1 MYSKDDYVIYG
12 QNGVCI
18 IEDITEE
25 PFEGAPKGKLYYVL
39 FALNN
44 ENKIYVPY
52 ELGNMKMRKV
62 LNRKEADELIHMIP
76 SIEPLEVGNEKQIE
90 EIYRNAIN
98 SNECLELIKLI
109 KYIHIRKTKRNEEG
123 KQMTSTDKKYMEMA
137 ENAVYLEIGTA
148 LGIKKSEVLPLIV
161 KVIEGDNNNEE

>member
-12 QNGVCI
+12 QKGVCI

-25 PFEGAPKGKLYYVL
+25 PFDGAPKGELYYVL

-62 LNRKEADELIHMIP
+62 LNRKEAND
-76 SIEPLEVGNEKQIE
+76 VNW
-90 EIYRNAIN
+90 
-98 SNECLELIKLI
+98 
-109 KYIHIRKTKRNEEG
+109 
-123 KQMTSTDKKYMEMA
+123 
-137 ENAVYLEIGTA
+137 
-148 LGIKKSEVLPLIV
+148 
-161 KVIEGDNNNEE
+161 